1 MSGSFAGYCDPA
13 VSNGLWVRDHHRDGY
28 AEVVE
33 LTDMDSAAGV
43 PNTLMVEVGVVNAPG
58 KLSEYREIARTMDTR
73 RGMAGLT
80 REARRRRWWA
90 DIWSY
95 GLHRDID
102 RQIVLS
108 RRPGIA
114 ALWRTEYVS
123 ARSQTDV
130 ISFLATLDVEAG

>member
-1 MSGSFAGYCDPA
+1 MSGSLVGYSDPT
-13 VSNGLWVRDHHRDGY
+13 VSNGLWVRDHHGDGY
-28 AEVVE
+28 ADVVE

-43 PNTLMVEVGVVNAPG
+43 PNTLMVEMGVVNVPG

-73 RGMAGLT
+73 RGIAGLT

-102 RQIVLS
+102 RRIVLS
-108 RRPGIA
+108 WRPGIA
-114 ALWRTEYVS
+114 ALWGTEYVY
-123 ARSQTDV
+123 ARSQADV
-130 ISFLATLDVEAG
+130 VRFLATLDVEAG